1 MGVSV
6 KDSGAGIPEKELDAV
21 VKKYVQSSGTKSN
34 FGGTGLG
41 LSISKRIVSDH
52 GGRIRVENNVGRGAT
67 FCFTLPKSPALTI
80 NSSYLPQN

>member
-34 FGGTGLG
+34 LTEPGWVYRFRRGLYPIMEAESG
-41 LSISKRIVSDH
+41 SR
-52 GGRIRVENNVGRGAT
+52 T
-67 FCFTLPKSPALTI
+67 M
-80 NSSYLPQN
+80 